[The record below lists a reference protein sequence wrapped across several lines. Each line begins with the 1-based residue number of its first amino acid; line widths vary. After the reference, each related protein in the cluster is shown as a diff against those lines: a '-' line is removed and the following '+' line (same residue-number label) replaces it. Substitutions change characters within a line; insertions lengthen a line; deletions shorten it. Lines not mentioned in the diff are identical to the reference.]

1 MKKMNEILCHLKN
14 NPEFRKINTQ
24 ETIQKFIELLPMK
37 LKKGIKFAYVKRQIL
52 YFVLTHP
59 VYKMEFE
66 YNKSLINA
74 LLKKANIANVEE
86 VKFFVTNKIEKKK
99 KDKDKINQEDSFK
112 ERSYGIFQNNVKN
125 EELHEKME
133 EIRNIIKKS

>member
-1 MKKMNEILCHLKN
+1 MKKINEILSHIKN
-14 NPEFRKINTQ
+14 CPEFRKINTH
-24 ETIQKFIELLPMK
+24 ETIQRFIEILPLK

-74 LLKKANIANVEE
+74 LLKKSHIANIDDI
-86 VKFFVTNKIEKKK
+86 KFFVTNVIDKKEVSKEEKQYY
-99 KDKDKINQEDSFK
+99 D
-112 ERSYGIFQNNVKN
+112 ERSFGIFENNITNKK
-125 EELHEKME
+125 LHEKVE
-133 EIRNIIKKS
+133 QIRKIIKNP

>member
-1 MKKMNEILCHLKN
+1 MKKMNEILSHLKN

-24 ETIQKFIELLPMK
+24 ETIQKFIEILPLK
-37 LKKGIKFAYVKRQIL
+37 LKKGIKFAYIKRQIL

-74 LLKKANIANVEE
+74 LLKKSNIANVEE
-86 VKFFVTNKIEKKK
+86 LKFFVTNKIERKEKKVEK
-99 KDKDKINQEDSFK
+99 VEVFK
-112 ERSYGIFQNNVKN
+112 ERSYGIFQNNIEDN
-125 EELHEKME
+125 ELHHLAE
-133 EIRNIIKKS
+133 EIRNIIKSS

>member
-24 ETIQKFIELLPMK
+24 ETIQKFIELLPLK

-86 VKFFVTNKIEKKK
+86 VKFFVTNKIVKKK
-99 KDKDKINQEDSFK
+99 QEKVDKDNTFP
-112 ERSYGIFQNNVKN
+112 ERSYGIFQNSIQN
-125 EELHEKME
+125 EELHEKIE
-133 EIRNIIKKS
+133 QIRNIIKKS

>member
-1 MKKMNEILCHLKN
+1 MNEILSHLKN
-14 NPEFRKINTQ
+14 SPQFRKINTQ

-37 LKKGIKFAYVKRQIL
+37 LKKGVKFAYVKRQIL

-66 YNKSLINA
+66 YNKSLIND

-86 VKFFVTNKIEKKK
+86 LKFFVTNRIEKKK
-99 KDKDKINQEDSFK
+99 KIEENEKDFYP
-112 ERSYGIFQNNVKN
+112 ERSHAIFQNSVKN
-125 EELHEKME
+125 EKLHKKIE
-133 EIRNIIKKS
+133 EIREIIKNS

>member
-24 ETIQKFIELLPMK
+24 ETIQRFINILPLK

-66 YNKSLINA
+66 YNKSLINT
-74 LLKKANIANVEE
+74 LLKKAQIANVEE
-86 VKFFVTNKIEKKK
+86 LNFFVTNKIERKVKKEEK
-99 KDKDKINQEDSFK
+99 NDHFD
-112 ERSYGIFQNNVKN
+112 ERSYGIFENPIKN
-125 EELHEKME
+125 QKLHNKVE
-133 EIRNIIKKS
+133 EIRKIIKES

>member
-1 MKKMNEILCHLKN
+1 MNEILCHLKN

-24 ETIQKFIELLPMK
+24 ETIQKFIELLPLK

-74 LLKKANIANVEE
+74 LLKKSNIANVEE
-86 VKFFVTNKIEKKK
+86 VKFFVTNKIEKRKQQK
-99 KDKDKINQEDSFK
+99 VNQDDTFT
-112 ERSYGIFQNNVKN
+112 ERSYGIFQNSVQN
-125 EELHEKME
+125 EELHEKIE
-133 EIRNIIKKS
+133 KIRSIIKKS